1 MAACCASGWCITT
14 PPKRW
19 TAFSTRCRNSPHP
32 ARAPMAKRPQP
43 IVLTVLDGWGYRA
56 ETRGNAIALA
66 RKPAYDDLMKRFP
79 NTLIHTSGPYVG
91 LPEGQMGNSE
101 VGHMNI
107 GAGRIVHM
115 DITRIDLLIANEQL
129 QNVPLFQQAMERGR
143 QRQLHLLGLLSDGG
157 VHSHINHLFALLEM
171 AKQQKVERVFV
182 HCFMDGRDTPPNSG
196 RDYVRQL
203 QQKIRELGVGEIATL
218 TGRYYAM
225 DRDNRWERV
234 ELAYRVVVHGEAETH
249 SNDPIAALQK
259 SYEQGVTDEFVKPV
273 VITKGEAAPVA
284 TIHDDDAVIFYNFR
298 ADRARQMTRA
308 LVEPGFDKIT
318 DPKRPKN
325 LFFVAMTQYDK
336 NWPWLKYVIAPEKL
350 EHILAQVFEEL
361 QYKNLRCA
369 ETEKYA
375 HVTYFFN
382 GGVEKPFGGEERILV
397 PSPKVATYDLKP
409 EMSAA
414 GITDTVVKAIEK
426 GEFDAII
433 MNYANA
439 DMVGHSGKLE
449 AAIKAVEAVDAGL
462 ERIYQ
467 AMKPRGGAWI
477 ITADHG
483 NAETMVDPVTGG
495 PHTYHTTNPV
505 PFILVSENDKVKLKP
520 GGSLRDIAPTMLSVL
535 GQQQPADMTGTD
547 LRIVL

>member
-1 MAACCASGWCITT
+1 MRR
-14 PPKRW
+14 PK
-19 TAFSTRCRNSPHP
+19 
-32 ARAPMAKRPQP
+32 P
-43 IVLTVLDGWGYRA
+43 IVLTVLDGWGFRA
-56 ETRGNAIALA
+56 ETKGNAIALA
-66 RKPAYDDLMKRFP
+66 RKPAYDDLIKRFP
-79 NTLIHTSGPYVG
+79 NTLIHTSGPFVG

-101 VGHMNI
+101 VGHMNM

-115 DITRIDLLIANEQL
+115 DITRIDLRIANKQL

-143 QRQLHLLGLLSDGG
+143 SSQLHFLGLLSDGG
-157 VHSHINHLFALLEM
+157 VHSHIQHLLALLEM
-171 AKQQKVERVFV
+171 AKQQKVQKVFA

-203 QQKIRELGVGEIATL
+203 QQKMRELGVGEIATL
-218 TGRYYAM
+218 VGRYYAM

-234 ELAYRVVVHGEAETH
+234 ELAYRALVHGEAETRMD
-249 SNDPIAALQK
+249 NPIAALQR
-259 SYEQGVTDEFVKPV
+259 SYEAGVTDEFIKPIV
-273 VITKGEAAPVA
+273 MTNGNGASAAPVGL
-284 TIHDDDAVIFYNFR
+284 IRDDDAMIFFNFR
-298 ADRARQMTRA
+298 ADRARQMTYA
-308 LVEPGFDKIT
+308 LAAPDFDKFV

-325 LFFVAMTQYDK
+325 LFYVAMTQYDK

-350 EHILAQVFEEL
+350 EHILAQVFTEL
-361 QYKNLRCA
+361 QYRNLRTA

-382 GGVEKPFGGEERILV
+382 GGIEKPFAGEERILV

-462 ERIYQ
+462 ARVYQ
-467 AMKPRGGAWI
+467 ALKPRGGVWM

-483 NAETMVDPVTGG
+483 NAETMIDPATGG

-505 PFILVSENDKVKLKP
+505 PFILVSDDNKLRLKP
-520 GGSLRDIAPTMLSVL
+520 GGSLRDIAPTMLGAL
-535 GQQQPADMTGTD
+535 GQPRPSDMTGTD
-547 LRIVL
+547 LRIIS